1 MSGIPNKML
10 PVAVE
15 MLPEGY
21 RRLEYLESTG
31 TQWIRTEIK
40 LSNESEVRC
49 EYMATNGEFAT
60 NQALYGYFVVPRFSG
75 YGLHTDSHGCRYI
88 AYIGQDGSSCDFPIS
103 VGQKNT
109 LVHNGKSITFNGQTL
124 NFSDTTVFEQTGSC
138 FLFTAHEMYG
148 CFRVYSFSIFRND
161 QLQLNFIPCLDDK
174 GKPCMFDTVSR
185 KPFYNKGTG
194 EFLYRLPGDG
204 ELPAGYTRLEYLES
218 TGTQHIDT
226 GVKLSSESEVQCEFE
241 QTSSNDAYIALYGSR
256 NTYLQDG
263 YVWNISTPQAG
274 TGQIEYGNSA
284 VVRYG
289 TEQGVVSVTKNKEQN
304 YQNDVQLTANVANE
318 FESPISCFLY
328 AVNIAAKP
336 SYNATARV
344 YSFSISRNDQLQ
356 LNFIPCLDDKGV
368 PCMFD
373 TVTRRPFRNAATTG
387 PDFLYG

>member
-204 ELPAGYTRLEYLES
+204 ELPAGYTRLQYLES
-218 TGTQHIDT
+218 TGTQYIDT
-226 GVKLSSESEVQCEFE
+226 GVKLSNESEVKCEYETDYTPPVEYLSLFGCRNSDNTTRFACYVAYPE
-241 QTSSNDAYIALYGSR
+241 GKIQNVAVYVGGADADAYWPR
-256 NTYLQDG
+256 
-263 YVWNISTPQAG
+263 
-274 TGQIEYGNSA
+274 EYGKCVLVVNGESA
-284 VVRYG
+284 TYNGNRKNYTAVEVFE
-289 TEQGVVSVTKNKEQN
+289 TETACRLFRGVG
-304 YQNDVQLTANVANE
+304 D
-318 FESPISCFLY
+318 
-328 AVNIAAKP
+328 
-336 SYNATARV
+336 SYVGRV
-344 YSFSISRNDQLQ
+344 YSFSISRAGTPQR
-356 LNFIPCLDDKGV
+356 NFIPCLDDKGV